1 MTPDRLLT
9 VTNSTN
15 ANPNENQDPP
25 KNENALAILNEVR
38 ERQKDRR
45 ETDPSRTLNII
56 REARSG
62 GMYGH

>member
-1 MTPDRLLT
+1 MIQYRQPTPTD
-9 VTNSTN
+9 STN
-15 ANPNENQDPP
+15 ANPNENKDPQ
-25 KNENALAILNEVR
+25 KNENAIAILKEVR